1 MINKYD
7 AIDWQTF
14 SQKKNIEE
22 IAKNTKDK
30 NDIQLTAVV
39 EIFMTIASIFADN
52 VLSGTLHSIVWIL
65 ILAASSVPIIWL
77 LSKYIIR
84 FWKKN
89 LPGSDIPN
97 SQDMIDLFDN
107 DICYYVLMAESYS
120 KEFSDAKKIK
130 KECIT
135 DVDRFYF
142 IETCFYVNK
151 AIYNLSKTANNFNV
165 IYSDDVNELYN
176 NRKISITRLSN
187 LLGILDSVIKIIEDN
202 FDIISGVDK
211 KENFRELFR
220 KYCDSALVN
229 KNWTQILNIT
239 SV

>member
-30 NDIQLTAVV
+30 NEIQLTAVV
-39 EIFMTIASIFADN
+39 EIFMTIATIVADN
-52 VLSGTLHSIVWIL
+52 VLSGALHAKVWIL
-65 ILAASSVPIIWL
+65 ILVISIIPVIRL
-77 LSKYIIR
+77 FSKLIIR
-84 FWKKN
+84 FWRKKQ
-89 LPGSDIPN
+89 PGSDIPN

-120 KEFSDAKKIK
+120 KEFNDAKKLK

-135 DVDRFYF
+135 ETDIFYF

-151 AIYNLSKTANNFNV
+151 AIYNLSKTANNFNA
-165 IYSDDVNELYN
+165 IYSDDVDELYN
-176 NRKISITRLSN
+176 NRKISITRLFN
-187 LLGILDSVIKIIEDN
+187 LLDILDSVIKIVEDN
-202 FDIISGVDK
+202 FDIISDVDQK
-211 KENFRELFR
+211 NNFRELFG
-220 KYCDSALVN
+220 KYCSSYGTFKKLL
-229 KNWTQILNIT
+229 KK
-239 SV
+239 

>member
-52 VLSGTLHSIVWIL
+52 VLSGTLHS

-151 AIYNLSKTANNFNV
+151 AIYQRLYILS
-165 IYSDDVNELYN
+165 
-176 NRKISITRLSN
+176 
-187 LLGILDSVIKIIEDN
+187 
-202 FDIISGVDK
+202 
-211 KENFRELFR
+211 EN
-220 KYCDSALVN
+220 S
-229 KNWTQILNIT
+229 
-239 SV
+239 

>member
-135 DVDRFYF
+135 EVDRFYF

-220 KYCDSALVN
+220 KYCDSYEKFKRL
-229 KNWTQILNIT
+229 L
-239 SV
+239 

>member
-187 LLGILDSVIKIIEDN
+187 LLGILDSVTKIIEDN

-220 KYCDSALVN
+220 KYCDSYEKFKRL
-229 KNWTQILNIT
+229 L
-239 SV
+239 

>member
-220 KYCDSALVN
+220 KYCDSYEKFKRL
-229 KNWTQILNIT
+229 L
-239 SV
+239 

>member
-135 DVDRFYF
+135 EVDRFYF

-202 FDIISGVDK
+202 FDIISDVDK

-220 KYCDSALVN
+220 KYCDSYEKFKRQL
-229 KNWTQILNIT
+229 
-239 SV
+239 

>member
-52 VLSGTLHSIVWIL
+52 VLSGTLHSIASML
-65 ILAASSVPIIWL
+65 IVAASSVPIIWL

-220 KYCDSALVN
+220 KYCDSYEKFKRL
-229 KNWTQILNIT
+229 L
-239 SV
+239 

>member
-135 DVDRFYF
+135 EVDRFYF

-202 FDIISGVDK
+202 FDIIYDVDK

-220 KYCDSALVN
+220 KYCDSYEKFKRL
-229 KNWTQILNIT
+229 L
-239 SV
+239 

>member
-135 DVDRFYF
+135 EVDRFYF

-151 AIYNLSKTANNFNV
+151 AIYNLSKTANNFYV

-202 FDIISGVDK
+202 FDIISDVDK

-220 KYCDSALVN
+220 KYCYSYEKFKRL
-229 KNWTQILNIT
+229 L
-239 SV
+239 

>member
-135 DVDRFYF
+135 EVDRFYF

-202 FDIISGVDK
+202 FDIISDVDK

-220 KYCDSALVN
+220 KYCDSYEKFKRL
-229 KNWTQILNIT
+229 L
-239 SV
+239 

>member
-39 EIFMTIASIFADN
+39 EIFMTIATIFADN

-220 KYCDSALVN
+220 KYCDSYEKFKRL
-229 KNWTQILNIT
+229 L
-239 SV
+239 

>member
-65 ILAASSVPIIWL
+65 ILATSSVPIIWL

-220 KYCDSALVN
+220 KYCDSYEKFKRL
-229 KNWTQILNIT
+229 L
-239 SV
+239 

>member
-187 LLGILDSVIKIIEDN
+187 LLGILDSVNKIIEDN

-220 KYCDSALVN
+220 KYCDSYEKFKRL
-229 KNWTQILNIT
+229 L
-239 SV
+239 

>member
-1 MINKYD
+1 
-7 AIDWQTF
+7 
-14 SQKKNIEE
+14 
-22 IAKNTKDK
+22 
-30 NDIQLTAVV
+30 
-39 EIFMTIASIFADN
+39 
-52 VLSGTLHSIVWIL
+52 
-65 ILAASSVPIIWL
+65 
-77 LSKYIIR
+77 
-84 FWKKN
+84 
-89 LPGSDIPN
+89 
-97 SQDMIDLFDN
+97 MIDLFDN

-220 KYCDSALVN
+220 KYCDSYEKFKRL
-229 KNWTQILNIT
+229 L
-239 SV
+239 

>member
-84 FWKKN
+84 F
-89 LPGSDIPN
+89 
-97 SQDMIDLFDN
+97 
-107 DICYYVLMAESYS
+107 
-120 KEFSDAKKIK
+120 
-130 KECIT
+130 
-135 DVDRFYF
+135 
-142 IETCFYVNK
+142 
-151 AIYNLSKTANNFNV
+151 
-165 IYSDDVNELYN
+165 
-176 NRKISITRLSN
+176 
-187 LLGILDSVIKIIEDN
+187 
-202 FDIISGVDK
+202 
-211 KENFRELFR
+211 
-220 KYCDSALVN
+220 
-229 KNWTQILNIT
+229 
-239 SV
+239 

>member
-135 DVDRFYF
+135 EVDRFYF

-176 NRKISITRLSN
+176 NRKISITSLSN

-202 FDIISGVDK
+202 FDIISDVDK

-220 KYCDSALVN
+220 KYCDSYEKFKRL
-229 KNWTQILNIT
+229 L
-239 SV
+239 

>member
-187 LLGILDSVIKIIEDN
+187 LLGILNSVIKIIEDN

-220 KYCDSALVN
+220 KYCDSYEKFKRL
-229 KNWTQILNIT
+229 L
-239 SV
+239 